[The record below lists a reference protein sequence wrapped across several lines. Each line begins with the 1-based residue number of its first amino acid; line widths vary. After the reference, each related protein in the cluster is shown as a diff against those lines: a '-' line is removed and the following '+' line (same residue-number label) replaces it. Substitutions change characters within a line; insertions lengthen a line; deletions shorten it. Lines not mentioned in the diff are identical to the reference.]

1 MLGID
6 LAVGFIFFIIII
18 YLFMYL
24 FIYLL
29 LYLLPLL
36 GAFELRCSAMAIVK
50 MQRSMDDFRRSVFA
64 RWSL

>member
-18 YLFMYL
+18 YL